1 MKKLFIVGCP
11 RSGTTVVQ
19 QALNR
24 HSGIVIPP
32 ETKYFFSFL
41 GHSRRCQHRH
51 IDRINADLRIALP
64 KPASRISRLADSREF
79 FEEMSR
85 RYLKRMNRKDAF
97 YFGEK
102 TPEHTGHLGDIRRH
116 FPDAKILFLY
126 RDGRDVAWSL
136 SRVPWMSSNVHVN
149 FLVWLY
155 YYRYLHRAIAHNSPN
170 ICLVRYEELV
180 ADPHREFHRILEFL
194 DLPYESAVADGH
206 GNTEGVPRR
215 EYPWK
220 ARALEPITTDRIGV
234 SRRELRR
241 EQIEIMERL
250 GGRALSALGYPL
262 ISDCKRP
269 LSLRFMLGLGLG
281 VGRLV
286 YDLPWHSLW
295 NEFAGRSL
303 LCPLTQAAA
312 SSRIDSLTL
321 KQQPELVADLP
332 QPVLEAV

>member
-24 HSGIVIPP
+24 HSRIVIPP

-64 KPASRISRLADSREF
+64 KRAIRISSLADSRAF
-79 FEEMSR
+79 FNEMAC
-85 RYLKRMNRKDAF
+85 RYVEQRGREDAA

-102 TPEHTGHLGDIRRH
+102 TPEHTGHLSDIRRH
-116 FPDAKILFLY
+116 FPGAKIIFLY
-126 RDGRDVAWSL
+126 RDGRDVACSL

-155 YYRYLHRAIAHNSPN
+155 YYRFLRRAMAQSSPN
-170 ICLVRYEELV
+170 LCLVRYEELV
-180 ADPHREFHRILEFL
+180 AEPHREFRRILAFL
-194 DLPYESAVADGH
+194 DLPFESAVAEGH

-220 ARALEPITTDRIGV
+220 ARAFEPITTERIGI
-234 SRRELRR
+234 SRRELGR

-250 GGRALSALGYPL
+250 GGQALADLGYKL
-262 ISDCKRP
+262 ISDSKRP

-281 VGRLV
+281 VVRLV

-303 LCPLTQAAA
+303 LCPLTKPVAF
-312 SSRIDSLTL
+312 SRRDSLASM
-321 KQQPELVADLP
+321 KHPEPVAELP